1 MEFYPVQP
9 ILGAGDFM
17 QPIAFT
23 CSEIAKVKK
32 FSVSFFKN
40 AVLLMMSYDNVKDI
54 LKKAKEINPIM
65 EKERDKLTVKENK
78 LFTTYQNWQDKY
90 IKEPYSLDNFIKTV
104 MPHISRDKRKQ
115 MKSLSEGEKISM
127 LFEAMFETFLK
138 EHSV

>member
-1 MEFYPVQP
+1 
-9 ILGAGDFM
+9 M
-17 QPIAFT
+17 QPTAFT

-40 AVLLMMSYDNVKDI
+40 AVLLMMSYDNEKDV
-54 LKKAKEINPIM
+54 LKKAEEINPII

-78 LFTTYQNWQDKY
+78 LFTTYQKWQDKH
-90 IKEPYSLDNFIKTV
+90 IKEPYSLDNFIKIIV
-104 MPHISRDKRKQ
+104 PHISRDKIEQ